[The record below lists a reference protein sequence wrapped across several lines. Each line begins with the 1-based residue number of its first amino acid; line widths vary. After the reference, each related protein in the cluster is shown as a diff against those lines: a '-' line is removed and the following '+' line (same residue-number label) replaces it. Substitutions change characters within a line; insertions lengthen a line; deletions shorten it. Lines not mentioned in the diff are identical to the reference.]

1 MLDYPL
7 FYRRSYLRHSSAP
20 GKIKQLEKFFII
32 KGMKNMREGSIV
44 ILMKD
49 KRLMAFSSLIL
60 RGLDKR
66 KDNKVLINRRDKL
79 DS

>member
-1 MLDYPL
+1 
-7 FYRRSYLRHSSAP
+7 
-20 GKIKQLEKFFII
+20 
-32 KGMKNMREGSIV
+32 MREGAFV

-49 KRLMAFSSLIL
+49 KRLMAFLSLIL

-66 KDNKVLINRRDKL
+66 KDNKVLINRRDKI

>member
-1 MLDYPL
+1 
-7 FYRRSYLRHSSAP
+7 
-20 GKIKQLEKFFII
+20 
-32 KGMKNMREGSIV
+32 MRESSIV

-49 KRLMAFSSLIL
+49 KGLMVFSSLIL

-66 KDNKVLINRRDKL
+66 KDNKVLINRRDKI

>member
-1 MLDYPL
+1 
-7 FYRRSYLRHSSAP
+7 
-20 GKIKQLEKFFII
+20 
-32 KGMKNMREGSIV
+32 MREGSIV

-49 KRLMAFSSLIL
+49 KRLMVFSSLIL

>member
-1 MLDYPL
+1 
-7 FYRRSYLRHSSAP
+7 
-20 GKIKQLEKFFII
+20 
-32 KGMKNMREGSIV
+32 MREGSIV

-49 KRLMAFSSLIL
+49 KRLMAFSLLIL